1 MLDTQKLFPQEC
13 QCGRNSIACSFCN
26 ASERAYAGVVYF
38 RTTDTKGI
46 THISLVVAKTKVA
59 PIKQINIPELEAMW
73 GIGYGP
79 VTQTHFKSLER
90 SYRKNI
96 HLD

>member
-13 QCGRNSIACSFCN
+13 QRGRNSIACSFCN
-26 ASERAYAGVVYF
+26 AYERAYAGVVYF

-59 PIKQINIPELEAMW
+59 PIKQINIPELKLCGALVMAR
-73 GIGYGP
+73 
-79 VTQTHFKSLER
+79 SLKHTSRVLSVPTE
-90 SYRKNI
+90 KNI
-96 HLD
+96 RLD